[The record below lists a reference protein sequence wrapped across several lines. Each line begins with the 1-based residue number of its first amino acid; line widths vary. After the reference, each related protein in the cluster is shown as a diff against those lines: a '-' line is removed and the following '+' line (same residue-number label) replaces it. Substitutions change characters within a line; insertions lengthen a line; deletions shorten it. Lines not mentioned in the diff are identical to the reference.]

1 MAMLATVVLFL
12 GMATSLPMSAQ
23 VVTQDMAAHARRA
36 QDAERQNDFP
46 TAVHEYQLL
55 AGALP
60 KSAEVQSNLGVALYF
75 DDQLRPALAAF
86 HKAIALNSNLM
97 APHLFSGLAWYRL
110 SSPDAAV
117 PELERAV
124 RINVSDPIAHTWLGY
139 AYSAQSRDEAALKQF
154 QEASKLDP
162 KNIDVWYALG
172 NTWLQIGKDAT
183 LKLLALSPNGARV
196 WELAGEQCQMRG
208 DRKTA
213 LSDFQEA
220 AKRRPD
226 IAELNQRIVSL
237 GGSVVPA
244 HNVQDAKAHGTE
256 DALYEKAHNAE
267 RESDAAFQRVE
278 QLDPNSYR
286 AHQIMAAAFV
296 SEKQD
301 TRAIAEYRE
310 VLKLKPDLAGI
321 HEALGEA
328 LVRSGKVA
336 EGLQEFEAEIK
347 TQPFS
352 ASANMNAGRAL
363 LMLGRDDEA
372 GKMLNA
378 AAGMDRPP
386 LETYLLLG
394 KLDVRRRDYRGAIAK
409 LTHYTSIETGNSTA
423 YFLLAMAY
431 RGLGEREQMSRA
443 IAQYRK
449 TSEDAKERS
458 IAQRELQAA
467 QSGGEDGKPPLHQDS
482 MQ

>member
-1 MAMLATVVLFL
+1 MAMLAKLLVFA
-12 GMATSLPMSAQ
+12 GMAISLPMGAQ
-23 VVTQDMAAHARRA
+23 VVTHDMAAHARLA
-36 QDAERQNDFP
+36 QDAERRNDFP
-46 TAVHEYQLL
+46 TAVHEYQIL
-55 AGALP
+55 ASALP

-86 HKAIALNSNLM
+86 HKAIALNSGLL
-97 APHLFSGLAWYRL
+97 APHLFSGLSWYRL
-110 SSPDAAV
+110 SNPDAAV

-124 RINVSDPIAHTWLGY
+124 RINSSDPIAHTWLGY
-139 AYSAQSRDEAALKQF
+139 AYSAQSRDDSALKEF

-172 NTWLQIGKDAT
+172 STWLQIGKEST
-183 LKLLALSPNGARV
+183 RKLLALAPNGARA

-208 DRKTA
+208 DHKAA
-213 LSDFQEA
+213 LVDFQEA
-220 AKRRPD
+220 ANRRPD
-226 IAELNQRIVSL
+226 IAELHQRIVSL
-237 GGSVVPA
+237 GGSVAVA
-244 HNVQDAKAHGTE
+244 HTFQDAQPQRVE

-278 QLDPNSYR
+278 QLDPDSYR
-286 AHQIMAAAFV
+286 AHQIMAAAFA

-301 TRAIAEYRE
+301 AQAAVEYRE

-328 LVRSGKVA
+328 LVRSGKLP
-336 EGLQEFEAEIK
+336 EGLTQFEAEIRA
-347 TQPFS
+347 QPFS
-352 ASANMNAGRAL
+352 SSAHMNAGRAL

-372 GKMLNA
+372 GKMLKA
-378 AAGMDRPP
+378 ATGMDRPP

-394 KLDVRRRDYRGAIAK
+394 KLDVRRRDYRGAVTE
-409 LTHYTSIETGNSTA
+409 LTHYTSLETGNSTA

-443 IAQYRK
+443 IAQYKK

-458 IAQRELQAA
+458 VAQRELQTT
-467 QSGGEDGKPPLHQDS
+467 QPDGEDGELPLQQGS
-482 MQ
+482 KQ

>member
-1 MAMLATVVLFL
+1 MAMLAKLLVFAS
-12 GMATSLPMSAQ
+12 MAISLPMGAQ
-23 VVTQDMAAHARRA
+23 VVTQDMAAHARLA
-36 QDAERQNDFP
+36 QDAERRNDFP
-46 TAVHEYQLL
+46 AAVHEYQLL
-55 AGALP
+55 ASALP

-86 HKAIALNSNLM
+86 HRAIALNSGLM

-110 SSPDAAV
+110 SNPDAAV
-117 PELERAV
+117 HELERAV
-124 RINVSDPIAHTWLGY
+124 RINSTDPIAHTWLGY
-139 AYSAQSRDEAALKQF
+139 AYSAQSRDEAALKEF

-172 NTWLQIGKDAT
+172 NTWLQIGKEST
-183 LKLLALSPNGARV
+183 LKLLALAPNGARV

-208 DRKTA
+208 DRKAA
-213 LSDFQEA
+213 LIDFQEA

-226 IAELNQRIVSL
+226 ITELNERIVSL
-237 GGSVVPA
+237 GGRVAPGHVE
-244 HNVQDAKAHGTE
+244 DAQSQKVE
-256 DALYEKAHNAE
+256 DALYEKAHDAE

-286 AHQIMAAAFV
+286 AHQIMATAFA

-301 TRAIAEYRE
+301 AQAIAEYRE
-310 VLKLKPDLAGI
+310 VLKLKPDVEGI

-328 LVRSGKVA
+328 LVRSGKLA
-336 EGLQEFEAEIK
+336 EGLSEFEAEMK
-347 TQPFS
+347 AQPFS
-352 ASANMNAGRAL
+352 ASAHMNAGRAL

-378 AAGMDRPP
+378 AAGLDRPP

-394 KLDVRRRDYRGAIAK
+394 KLDVRRREYRGAVTM
-409 LTHYTSIETGNSTA
+409 LTHYTSLETGNSTA

-431 RGLGEREQMSRA
+431 RGLGERDQMGRA
-443 IAQYRK
+443 IAQYKK

-458 IAQRELQAA
+458 GAQKELQAA
-467 QSGGEDGKPPLHQDS
+467 QSDSEDGEQSLQQGS
-482 MQ
+482 ME